1 MPLDTSPQR
10 QLRLLPLS
18 RHEVDRDDLGRS
30 SAPHL
35 ESLAADPAA
44 RVLVLCEGKAMVAG
58 LGSGGSEPTRLVLVP
73 FSELPAPNPDAPRH
87 AAPFPRLYLGRS
99 LGKTSPEASGTPIF
113 AVTITEAEAELLG
126 EARGGK
132 DSDWANLRE
141 IAISLDDRDSGLFT
155 EAQALA
161 NWHRSHRYCPRCG
174 AATLVDKGGWVRR
187 CPVENSD
194 IFPRTD
200 PAVIVA
206 ITDDDDRLL
215 LGSNA
220 AWPAGRYSVLAG
232 FVEAGESLEAA
243 VLREMHEE
251 SGLKVVEPAYWGS
264 QPWPFPASI
273 MLGFTARV
281 APGVDPDALTPD
293 GDEIL
298 ELRWFSR
305 KELAASLN
313 ELTIPAPLS
322 IARALI
328 EDWFGGPLDDGAS
341 PW

>member
-1 MPLDTSPQR
+1 MPLDTSQQR
-10 QLRLLPLS
+10 QRRLLPLS
-18 RHEVDRDDLGRS
+18 RHNVDRDDLGRS
-30 SAPHL
+30 SASHL
-35 ESLAADPAA
+35 EALAADPSA
-44 RVLVLCEGKAMVAG
+44 RVLVLCEGKSMVAG
-58 LGSGGSEPTRLVLVP
+58 LESGGTQPIRLALIP
-73 FSELPAPNPDAPRH
+73 FSELPTPTPDAARH
-87 AAPFPRLYLGRS
+87 AKAFPRLYLGRS
-99 LGKTSPEASGTPIF
+99 LSESSREASGTPIF
-113 AVTITEAEAELLG
+113 AVTISEAEAEQLG
-126 EARGGK
+126 NARGGV
-132 DSDWANLRE
+132 DSDWMGLRE
-141 IAISLDDRDSGLFT
+141 IAIRLDDRDSGLFT

-174 AATLVDKGGWVRR
+174 TATVVDKGGWVRR

-194 IFPRTD
+194 VFPRTD

-251 SGLKVVEPAYWGS
+251 SGLRVVEPTYWGS

-281 APGVDPDALTPD
+281 APGVDPDALRPD
-293 GDEIL
+293 GEEIL

-305 KELAASLN
+305 EELAASLE

-341 PW
+341 PA